1 MKTYYKLILEA
12 VAIIGS
18 VLFSFYIEDLRKKS
32 DNLNLKNTLIGDLI
46 ETIDDD
52 LEQLNNIQDIL
63 FKSEQSILELL
74 NDIDKNHTQINDIVA
89 IEKILSIEVGFSFF
103 QKDGIFNE
111 LISTGSFELIE
122 NRELK
127 NTLLEIFNHLKERN
141 IATSKEI
148 DNFNIIFRREINSNF
163 RIRFTYNSFDGKFYG
178 SRKLINSK
186 FNKNYYLSNS
196 FYGAIS
202 QAQQYVNMYS
212 RLLRDLEDSYKTA
225 LSLSKEERNNFEE

>member
-12 VAIIGS
+12 TAIIGS

-32 DNLNLKNTLIGDLI
+32 DNLDLKNALIEDLI
-46 ETIDDD
+46 DTIEDD
-52 LEQLNNIQDIL
+52 LEQLRNIQDIL
-63 FKSEQSILELL
+63 FKSEESILDLL
-74 NDIDKNHTQINDIVA
+74 NDIDKYHTQITDIDA

-127 NTLLEIFNHLKERN
+127 NNLLEIFNHLKERN

-148 DNFNIIFRREINSNF
+148 DNFNIYFRRELNSNF

-186 FNKNYYLSNS
+186 FNKSYYLNNS
-196 FYGAIS
+196 FYGFLS
-202 QAQQYVNMYS
+202 QAQQYANMYS
-212 RLLRDLEDSYKTA
+212 RVLRDLEDSYNTA
-225 LSLSKEERNNFEE
+225 LSLSLEEKNIYN

>member
-1 MKTYYKLILEA
+1 MKSYYRLTLEA
-12 VAIIGS
+12 IAIIGS
-18 VLFSFYIEDLRKKS
+18 VLFSFYIEDLRQKS
-32 DNLNLKNTLIGDLI
+32 NNLVLKNALIGDLI
-46 ETIDDD
+46 DTIEDD
-52 LEQLNNIQDIL
+52 LRQIKNIQDIL
-63 FKSEQSILELL
+63 FNSEQSILDLL
-74 NDIDKNHTQINDIVA
+74 NDIDKKHTQINDIEA
-89 IEKILSIEVGFSFF
+89 IEKILKIEVGFSFF

-127 NTLLEIFNHLKERN
+127 NNLLEIFNHLKERN

-148 DNFNIIFRREINSNF
+148 DNFNIGFRREINSNF

-178 SRKLINSK
+178 SRKLINSR
-186 FNKNYYLSNS
+186 FDKNYYLDNT

-202 QAQQYVNMYS
+202 QAQQYANMYS

-225 LSLSKEERNNFEE
+225 LSLSKEEKNNFKG

>member
-1 MKTYYKLILEA
+1 MNQWIVSDPSTISTSIFKLWLDPQFLTDPA
-12 VAIIGS
+12 NRIIDFTG
-18 VLFSFYIEDLRKKS
+18 I
-32 DNLNLKNTLIGDLI
+32 
-46 ETIDDD
+46 ID
-52 LEQLNNIQDIL
+52 
-63 FKSEQSILELL
+63 
-74 NDIDKNHTQINDIVA
+74 TQINDIET

-148 DNFNIIFRREINSNF
+148 DNFNIIFRGEINSNF

>member
-1 MKTYYKLILEA
+1 MKSYYRLTLEA
-12 VAIIGS
+12 IAIIGS
-18 VLFSFYIEDLRKKS
+18 VLFSFYIEDLRQKS
-32 DNLNLKNTLIGDLI
+32 NNLVLKNALIGDLI
-46 ETIDDD
+46 DTIEDD
-52 LEQLNNIQDIL
+52 LRQIKNIQDIL
-63 FKSEQSILELL
+63 FNSEQSILDLL
-74 NDIDKNHTQINDIVA
+74 NDIDKKHTQINDIEA
-89 IEKILSIEVGFSFF
+89 IEKILKIEVGFSFF

-127 NTLLEIFNHLKERN
+127 NNLLEIFNHLKERN

-148 DNFNIIFRREINSNF
+148 DNFNIGFRREINSNF

-178 SRKLINSK
+178 SRKLINSR
-186 FNKNYYLSNS
+186 FDKNYYLDNK

-202 QAQQYVNMYS
+202 QAQQYANMYS

-225 LSLSKEERNNFEE
+225 LSLSKEEKNNFKG

>member
-1 MKTYYKLILEA
+1 MKTYYRLILEA
-12 VAIIGS
+12 IAIIGS

-32 DNLNLKNTLIGDLI
+32 DNLILKNALIGDLI
-46 ETIDDD
+46 ETIEDD
-52 LEQLNNIQDIL
+52 LEQLKNIQDIL
-63 FKSEQSILELL
+63 FKSEQSILDLL
-74 NDIDKNHTQINDIVA
+74 NDIDKNHTQIDNIET

-127 NTLLEIFNHLKERN
+127 NNLLEIFNHLKERN

-186 FNKNYYLSNS
+186 FNNNYYLGNS

-225 LSLSKEERNNFEE
+225 LSLSKEERDNFEG

>member
-1 MKTYYKLILEA
+1 M
-12 VAIIGS
+12 V
-18 VLFSFYIEDLRKKS
+18 
-32 DNLNLKNTLIGDLI
+32 LKNALTGDLI
-46 ETIDDD
+46 DTIDDD
-52 LEQLNNIQDIL
+52 LKQLKNIQDIL
-63 FKSEQSILELL
+63 FKSEQSILDLL
-74 NDIDKNHTQINDIVA
+74 NDIDKNHTQINDIEA

-111 LISTGSFELIE
+111 LISTGSFELIQ
-122 NRELK
+122 NKELK
-127 NTLLEIFNHLKERN
+127 NNLLEIFNHLKERN
-141 IATSKEI
+141 IATSQEI
-148 DNFNIIFRREINSNF
+148 DNFNIIFRGDINSNF

-186 FNKNYYLSNS
+186 FNKNYYLGNS

-225 LSLSKEERNNFEE
+225 LSLSKEERDNFEG

>member
-12 VAIIGS
+12 IAIIGS

-52 LEQLNNIQDIL
+52 LEQLN
-63 FKSEQSILELL
+63 KSEQSILDLL
-74 NDIDKNHTQINDIVA
+74 NDIDKNHTQINDIGA

-127 NTLLEIFNHLKERN
+127 NTLL
-141 IATSKEI
+141 
-148 DNFNIIFRREINSNF
+148 
-163 RIRFTYNSFDGKFYG
+163 
-178 SRKLINSK
+178 
-186 FNKNYYLSNS
+186 
-196 FYGAIS
+196 
-202 QAQQYVNMYS
+202 
-212 RLLRDLEDSYKTA
+212 
-225 LSLSKEERNNFEE
+225 